1 MKIINNTFKYFVLV
15 AVILSLLVVQ
25 SCSQELDINRD
36 PNNPTDVPINTLLTS
51 SQVNT
56 GYIIGGDAT
65 RMPASIVQ
73 YYSGH
78 RGQPLDYSRYNIT
91 SSSADGLWRNAYDAL
106 MDLKEIQNKGTE
118 SGDRIY
124 VGISQI
130 LQAYVFSVITD
141 LFGDI
146 PFSMA
151 LLGAENITPTYDRQE
166 TIYPVLIRTIEDGI
180 VNVGSLT
187 GNRPGTDDVIYNG
200 NTDSWIRFANSLK
213 LRLLNHLSK
222 REPGAASAFLVT
234 NPALIEVSTANAAVR
249 FGTAASNANP
259 IYQFDVLSGR
269 KDNAIA
275 STIVDKM
282 RLLNDPR
289 IDVYFTRV
297 VNNGAG
303 FQGQY
308 RGNTPGEDTDDSGE
322 NLFSRVGSAYAST
335 DSPVVLMS
343 AAEVN
348 FIKSEIYFRAN
359 DMARSKASFDI
370 AIAQDFSALG
380 LSDRLPAYIADSR
393 VAYNNSLE
401 RIMEQK
407 WITMFQGAYES
418 WVDWR
423 RTGFP
428 VFTIMP
434 SFNMTGNIIPRRL
447 SYPQIEINVN
457 TSSLQNGPG
466 IPIPF
471 ESLKERVWWD
481 Q

>member
-1 MKIINNTFKYFVLV
+1 M
-15 AVILSLLVVQ
+15 Q
-25 SCSQELDINRD
+25 SCRQELDINKD
-36 PNNPTDVPINTLLTS
+36 PNKPTDVPIYTLLTS

-56 GYIIGGDAT
+56 GYIMGGDAT
-65 RMPASIVQ
+65 RMPASIIQ
-73 YYSGH
+73 YYGGH

-91 SSSADGLWRNAYDAL
+91 SSSADGLWRSVYDAL
-106 MDLKEIQNKGTE
+106 MDLREIQNKGTK

-124 VGISQI
+124 VGISQV
-130 LQAYVFSVITD
+130 LQAYVFSVTTD
-141 LFGDI
+141 IFGDI

-151 LLGAENITPTYDRQE
+151 LQGAGNITPAYDKQE
-166 TIYPVLIRTIEDGI
+166 SIYPALVKMIDDGI
-180 VNVGSLT
+180 VNINSLA
-187 GNRPGTDDVIYNG
+187 GLKPGTDDVIYNG
-200 NTDSWIRFANSLK
+200 NTDSWIRFGNSLK

-222 REPGAASAFLVT
+222 RNPGASTAFLATNPSLIEASAT
-234 NPALIEVSTANAAVR
+234 NAVVR

-269 KDNAIA
+269 KDNAVA

-282 RLLNDPR
+282 KLLNDPR
-289 IDVYFTRV
+289 IDVYFKKV

-308 RGNTPGEDTDDSGE
+308 RGNIPGEDTDDSGE

-335 DSPVVLMS
+335 DSPVILMS

-348 FIKSEIYFRAN
+348 FIKAEIYFRSN
-359 DMARSKASFDI
+359 DMVKSKISFDT
-370 AIAQDFSALG
+370 AITQDFSALG
-380 LSDRLPAYIADSR
+380 LSGKVSVYLANSK
-393 VAYNNSLE
+393 VAFNNSLE

-407 WITMFQGAYES
+407 WITMFQSAFES

-428 VFTIMP
+428 VFTKIP

-466 IPIPF
+466 IPVPF
-471 ESLKERVWWD
+471 ESLKTRVWWD

>member
-1 MKIINNTFKYFVLV
+1 MRIINNTFRYFIFTIGV
-15 AVILSLLVVQ
+15 LSLIVIQ
-25 SCSQELDINRD
+25 SCRQELDINKD
-36 PNNPTDVPINTLLTS
+36 PNNPTDVPIYTLLTS

-56 GYIIGGDAT
+56 GYIMGGDAA

-73 YYSGH
+73 YYGGH

-91 SSSADGLWRNAYDAL
+91 SSSADGLWRNVYDAL
-106 MDLKEIQNKGTE
+106 MDLREIQDKGTK
-118 SGDRIY
+118 SGDQIY

-130 LQAYVFSVITD
+130 LQAYVFSVTTD
-141 LFGDI
+141 IFGDI

-151 LLGAENITPTYDRQE
+151 LQGTGNITPAYDKQE
-166 TIYPVLIRTIEDGI
+166 TIYPALVKMIEDGI
-180 VNVGSLT
+180 VNINSLA
-187 GNRPGTDDVIYNG
+187 GMKPGTDDVIYNG
-200 NTDSWIRFANSLK
+200 NTDSWIRFGNSLK

-222 REPGAASAFLVT
+222 RSPGVSAAFLAL
-234 NPALIEVSTANAAVR
+234 NPTLIETSTVNAVVS

-269 KDNAIA
+269 KDNAVA

-282 RLLNDPR
+282 KLLNDPR
-289 IDVYFTRV
+289 IDVYFKKV
-297 VNNGAG
+297 LNNGAG

-308 RGNTPGEDTDDSGE
+308 RGNIPGQDTDDSGE

-348 FIKSEIYFRAN
+348 FIKSEIYFRSGNNVKAKESYVAAITQDFTALGIVN
-359 DMARSKASFDI
+359 KAS
-370 AIAQDFSALG
+370 
-380 LSDRLPAYIADSR
+380 AYIGSSK

-407 WITMFQGAYES
+407 WITMFQSAYES

-428 VFTIMP
+428 AFTKIP
-434 SFNMTGNIIPRRL
+434 SFNMTGNTIPRRL

-466 IPIPF
+466 IPVPF
-471 ESLKERVWWD
+471 ESLKTKVWWD

>member
-1 MKIINNTFKYFVLV
+1 MRIINNTFRYFILGV
-15 AVILSLLVVQ
+15 LSLIVMQ
-25 SCSQELDINRD
+25 SCRQELDINKD
-36 PNNPTDVPINTLLTS
+36 PNNPTDVPIYTLLTS
-51 SQVNT
+51 SQVNM
-56 GYIIGGDAT
+56 GYIMGGEAT

-73 YYSGH
+73 YYGGH

-91 SSSADGLWRNAYDAL
+91 SSSADGLWRNVYDAL
-106 MDLKEIQNKGTE
+106 MDLREIQDKGIK
-118 SGDRIY
+118 SGDQIY
-124 VGISQI
+124 VGVSQI
-130 LQAYVFSVITD
+130 LQAYVFSITTD

-151 LLGAENITPTYDRQE
+151 LQGTGNITPRYDKQE
-166 TIYPVLIRTIEDGI
+166 KIYPSIIKMIEEGI
-180 VNVGSLT
+180 VNINSLA
-187 GNRPGTDDVIYNG
+187 GLKPGTDDVIYNG
-200 NTDSWIRFANSLK
+200 NTDSWIRFGNSLK

-222 REPGAASAFLVT
+222 REPGAASAFLAT
-234 NPALIEVSTANAAVR
+234 NPALIEVAATNATVK

-269 KDNAIA
+269 KDNAVA

-282 RLLNDPR
+282 KLLNDPR
-289 IDVYFTRV
+289 IDVYFKKV

-308 RGNTPGEDTDDSGE
+308 RGNVPGEDTDDSGE

-348 FIKSEIYFRAN
+348 FIKSEIYFRSN
-359 DMARSKASFDI
+359 DMSKSKASFDT

-380 LSDRLPAYIADSR
+380 LSGRLPAYMANSR
-393 VAYNNSLE
+393 VVYNNSLE

-407 WITMFQGAYES
+407 WITMFQSAYES

-428 VFTIMP
+428 VFTTMP
-434 SFNMTGNIIPRRL
+434 SFNMTGNTIPRRL

-466 IPIPF
+466 IPVPF
-471 ESLKERVWWD
+471 ESLKTKVWWD